1 MAIFLGGVIINAT
14 PKFIRPAAGVAI
26 GLVCHILFRRAS
38 KICLPFVK
46 ARLEQTAM
54 LRSDPEYCW
63 VPPRDGL
70 QWIIEESYASGDIGQ
85 LAPEIIC
92 KRLLLVNDISLHT
105 TSFTVHNVILDLL
118 SADPSKAYI
127 ESLREEC
134 EQVLT
139 EAGGSWTVEAVN
151 KLKLVDSTIR
161 ESIRLTPI
169 ASVGLPRTVVHPNG
183 TQLENYGVRIPYG
196 TTIATPIEAIHYD
209 EDIYANA
216 RRFDPFRFAQPGAAG
231 NVFDN
236 LSEGATAD
244 KELKPRNKPLL
255 SASLDEAF
263 LGFGFGKHACPG
275 RFFALNEMKIF
286 IAHMI
291 INYDLQPLSKKR
303 PELIDFLWLKLP
315 FHGGKVRVRR
325 RAAKLLSASEL
336 NLQ

>member
-63 VPPRDGL
+63 VPPVSPSRFYANFQGQIYTTDLTLTLVRIQRDGL

-169 ASVGLPRTVVHPNG
+169 ASVGLPRTVSKFYLYLILHMP
-183 TQLENYGVRIPYG
+183 
-196 TTIATPIEAIHYD
+196 
-209 EDIYANA
+209 
-216 RRFDPFRFAQPGAAG
+216 
-231 NVFDN
+231 
-236 LSEGATAD
+236 S
-244 KELKPRNKPLL
+244 
-255 SASLDEAF
+255 SF
-263 LGFGFGKHACPG
+263 LP
-275 RFFALNEMKIF
+275 
-286 IAHMI
+286 
-291 INYDLQPLSKKR
+291 
-303 PELIDFLWLKLP
+303 W
-315 FHGGKVRVRR
+315 
-325 RAAKLLSASEL
+325 
-336 NLQ
+336 